1 MHCGGVWSRRNC
13 ANNFVINLNGFNVD
27 VISKLI
33 NIKWGPFYVWREWDF
48 KHDPVGNWIY
58 RIEDPSCSRSQTSS
72 DQAAV
77 LRWQFK
83 CTPYIKLI
91 FATNHF
97 NIHNNNDTLNC
108 IILNNRFR
116 LTYKRQNWRNNSAN
130 LSPLS
135 GSNTSHTKQKKKRE
149 FWKEPFESAPILLRG
164 PCVPERMSSGG
175 DWMAIH
181 CDDII
186 TLATTNHRS
195 YHRRQCNLAD

>member
-58 RIEDPSCSRSQTSS
+58 RIEDPSCSSSQTSS

-77 LRWQFK
+77 LRWQFE

-135 GSNTSHTKQKKKRE
+135 GTNTSHKKEEEEEVLKRT
-149 FWKEPFESAPILLRG
+149 FRIRTNSAERSVCPRKNVEWWWLDGHSLRWHNNIGHHQPPII
-164 PCVPERMSSGG
+164 SSQ
-175 DWMAIH
+175 AV
-181 CDDII
+181 
-186 TLATTNHRS
+186 
-195 YHRRQCNLAD
+195 